1 MKPWLDN
8 PQLQTPTALKK
19 ALEYSENPAALTEI
33 LKECE
38 FTVSMDGLRPY
49 FPEETEERCI
59 VEVSIKRGPCSIRF
73 PFGLS
78 LHDTD
83 TLKYIWS
90 PGYPPPHYGKI
101 RGKHYDSSTLLLQ
114 AIGRCNK
121 EIREGLLYSILA
133 SISAEYHVPR
143 TFEEFCH
150 EFGYDTDSLKVRRT
164 FEGCRDHSECLQ
176 SIFSPEEIES
186 FPS

>member
-1 MKPWLDN
+1 MKAWLDN
-8 PQLQTPTALKK
+8 SQLQTPTALKK
-19 ALEYSENPAALTEI
+19 VLEYSENPAALTEI

-38 FTVSMDGLRPY
+38 FTVSMNGLRPY

-59 VEVSIKRGPCSIRF
+59 IEISIKRGPRSIRF

-78 LHDTD
+78 LQDTE

-90 PGYPPPHYGKI
+90 PGYPPLHYGKL
-101 RGKHYDSSTLLLQ
+101 RGKHYDSSMLLLH
-114 AIGRCNK
+114 AIGRYNK

-133 SISAEYHVPR
+133 SISAEYHIPE
-143 TFEEFCH
+143 TFKEFCD
-150 EFGYDTDSLKVRRT
+150 EFGYDTDSIKAKRL
-164 FEGCRDHSECLQ
+164 FEGCQDHAKRLR
-176 SIFSPEEIES
+176 SIFSSKEIES